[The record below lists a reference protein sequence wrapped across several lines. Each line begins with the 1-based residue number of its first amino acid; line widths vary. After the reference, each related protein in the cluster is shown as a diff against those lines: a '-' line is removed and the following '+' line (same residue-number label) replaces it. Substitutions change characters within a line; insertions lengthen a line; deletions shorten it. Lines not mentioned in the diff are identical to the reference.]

1 MLLAGLR
8 PCPEAIARC
17 AARSLA
23 SGAGQIFFHQSE
35 APAGGAALG
44 DALSFRVRADARS
57 GKPVAVALRRLE
69 PGELEP
75 ELRQPGGA
83 SRGRW
88 NPGQGLSMRLVS
100 ETSLHC
106 LTQAPD
112 MQRLQCSSQL
122 RGAPLHPGPCAARCP
137 QTVSAV

>member
-1 MLLAGLR
+1 LSHSSVVLPYARSRLPARHAALVCCLSKHTPLAGLR
-8 PCPEAIARC
+8 PCPEAVARC
-17 AARSLA
+17 ARRSLA

-83 SRGRW
+83 SQGRW
-88 NPGQGLSMRLVS
+88 
-100 ETSLHC
+100 
-106 LTQAPD
+106 
-112 MQRLQCSSQL
+112 
-122 RGAPLHPGPCAARCP
+122 
-137 QTVSAV
+137 